1 MSHPERSLSYDKR
14 DNAPFKFINIEQ
26 PGDAAEK
33 RTRRQV
39 RSHVSRL
46 QHRLHRERNRNTE
59 SLNKTEDAN
68 AQASSSAE
76 LAHVN
81 ESSQK
86 PPKSTTAPEANR
98 VVFQTVNRSGDNRA
112 INSLQRRN
120 NGSTSLPQAPT
131 TPLEK
136 AFSRGEMAFRTITLD
151 DPENVVGSNIGG
163 LRLDISNLMV
173 GSCLMVI
180 RLDRSLTISQHFYK
194 MIVFIQAQ
202 DFDHHFGAVIP
213 NVVSWERFYA
223 FVFQDP
229 IMISTALLLTARH
242 FLETLGRPPQGKD
255 LVHIRNLEQHLVRRI
270 NRALSDPRGIS
281 DHVLVAVSLCA
292 AYDGKHGNPES
303 YDIHMRGLVQMIKLR
318 GGLPEVGR
326 DPYVERLL
334 LWQDANASKVTGGRR
349 YFDGMTRSPGADFPE
364 PNTDIFQMK

>member
-1 MSHPERSLSYDKR
+1 MSHPERNLSYDKR
-14 DNAPFKFINIEQ
+14 ENAPFKFINIEQ

-59 SLNKTEDAN
+59 SLNKTDDAN

-76 LAHVN
+76 VAHVN

-86 PPKSTTAPEANR
+86 PPKSTTAPEATR
-98 VVFQTVNRSGDNRA
+98 VVFQTVNRSGDDRA

-120 NGSTSLPQAPT
+120 NGTTSLPQAPT

-163 LRLDISNLMV
+163 LRLDISNLMH
-173 GSCLMVI
+173 S
-180 RLDRSLTISQHFYK
+180 YK

-281 DHVLVAVSLCA
+281 DHLLVAVSLCA

-334 LWQDANASKVTGGRR
+334 LWQDANASKVTGGRK
-349 YFDGMTRSPGADFPE
+349 YFDGMTRSPGADFPK
-364 PNTDIFQMK
+364 PNTEIFQMK